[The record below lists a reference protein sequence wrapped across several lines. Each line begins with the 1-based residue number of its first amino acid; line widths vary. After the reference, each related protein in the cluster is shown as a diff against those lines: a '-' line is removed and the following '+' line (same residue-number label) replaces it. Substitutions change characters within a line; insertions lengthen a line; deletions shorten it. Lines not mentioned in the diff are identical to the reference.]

1 MLHLRGSI
9 ISTPRIIPKRG
20 AKYGRAVYFGR
31 FAAQPVELLV
41 VVVNLYVRRISG
53 VIYFKPRQQ
62 SGRIAVGI
70 RLTRSSRAVVPRLTR
85 QAIGLVVDVL

>member
-31 FAAQPVELLV
+31 FAVEPVELLV

-53 VIYFKPRQQ
+53 VIYFKPSQQ
-62 SGRIAVGI
+62 SRGVAISILLAR
-70 RLTRSSRAVVPRLTR
+70 RA
-85 QAIGLVVDVL
+85 